1 MTHYNTLALTIFAA
15 VFVAG
20 CYRSNAVARP
30 RPGGWTQGDLVN
42 KCLVYERADGADKS
56 RYNSDGTIAVTI
68 LTDGQPPVAP
78 LFYWTID
85 SDGYLLESP
94 FDDMSDAR
102 KTRLVKREGSTLS
115 VARGDGTTYTL
126 KYSE

>member
-1 MTHYNTLALTIFAA
+1 MKHYHTLVLTILAA
-15 VFVAG
+15 VIVSG
-20 CYRSNAVARP
+20 CNRSNAVARP

-68 LTDGQPPVAP
+68 LTDGQPPIAP

-102 KTRLVKREGSTLS
+102 KSRLVRREGSKLF
-115 VARGDGTTYTL
+115 VARGDGTIYTLTYT
-126 KYSE
+126 E

>member
-1 MTHYNTLALTIFAA
+1 MTHHQTLALTIFAA
-15 VFVAG
+15 VIVAG
-20 CYRSNAVARP
+20 CNRSNALARP

-42 KCLVYERADGADKS
+42 KCLVYERADGAEKS
-56 RYNSDGTIAVTI
+56 RYNSDGTFVVTI

-94 FDDMSDAR
+94 FDNMLDAL
-102 KTRLVKREGSTLS
+102 KTRLVKREGSKIS

-126 KYSE
+126 KYTE